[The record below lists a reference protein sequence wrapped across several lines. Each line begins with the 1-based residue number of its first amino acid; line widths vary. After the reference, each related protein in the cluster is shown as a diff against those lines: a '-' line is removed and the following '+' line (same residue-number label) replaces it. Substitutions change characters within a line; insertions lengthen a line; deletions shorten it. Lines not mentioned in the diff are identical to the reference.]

1 MKLQFLFRD
10 QEWLNLRESALESEQ
25 EFTNRQ
31 DPGKSVRKQP
41 KCQSQKEQY
50 NSESLERKSEY
61 PPQAVLHRIFVTL
74 PTGIILQVFMNTN
87 ISSTFPSYQPAGS
100 HGWCQAAEELSAE
113 PSTHRRLILCSAQ
126 CLAKHCM
133 GTTEQQTWQKAK
145 ESPVESK
152 KIFPLWVLK
161 SNRMQLEQQNM
172 LGRSYIEGTCVH
184 TRDSRA

>member
-1 MKLQFLFRD
+1 M
-10 QEWLNLRESALESEQ
+10 
-25 EFTNRQ
+25 T
-31 DPGKSVRKQP
+31 QP
-41 KCQSQKEQY
+41 KRISPGEWAGVYKQTRSREVCQKATQVP
-50 NSESLERKSEY
+50 KSER
-61 PPQAVLHRIFVTL
+61 AVQLRKFRKKKWVPTTSCATENFCDTSNRNHSASVYEHKYFQHFPFL
-74 PTGIILQVFMNTN
+74 PT
-87 ISSTFPSYQPAGS
+87 SRQPWLMSGCRRAQC
-100 HGWCQAAEELSAE
+100 WALNPQ
-113 PSTHRRLILCSAQ
+113 RLILCSAQ